1 MASMNRE
8 WTRSQRGFTLIEL
21 MIVVAIIGILAA
33 VALPAYQDYQ
43 VRARLTEGVLGAS
56 DAKNAVGGG
65 ASVGDLATA
74 AASFNASFRPT
85 KYVQLIAIDGATG
98 VVTVTYNAN
107 TVGRIPANATLT
119 ISPYI
124 LVAGVPTD
132 LQTAIVNNTPGNV
145 DWVCQ
150 STTSLTATTRG
161 LALIAVS
168 PGTVP
173 ADLAPNE
180 CR

>member
-1 MASMNRE
+1 MRYPKL
-8 WTRSQRGFTLIEL
+8 RSLDSGFTLIEL

-43 VRARLTEGVLGAS
+43 IRARITEGLSAAA
-56 DAKNAVGGG
+56 DAKNAVAGG

-74 AASFNASFRPT
+74 AAVFNASFRPS
-85 KYVQLIAIDGATG
+85 KYVQALNLNGVTG
-98 VVTVTYNAN
+98 VVTVTFNSA

-119 ISPYI
+119 MSPFI
-124 LVAGVPTD
+124 VVLGVPTT
-132 LQTAIVNNTPGNV
+132 LQAAITANTQGNV
-145 DWVCQ
+145 DWICQ
-150 STTSLTATTRG
+150 SSSSLTANSRG
-161 LALIAVS
+161 FGAVALN

-173 ADLAPNE
+173 AEFAPNE